1 LLANEYI
8 DETANTAGPVCPTC
22 GQTAGEKFCAKCG
35 EQIQVKPDYSLRGLI
50 AETLNVF
57 TSLESNIFRSFAF
70 LVTKPGLLTAEYF
83 AGRRKRYLKPLQ
95 LFIFCNVIF
104 FFFQAFTGFNS
115 MRTPLQ
121 VHLHRMPYSR
131 FIRAKVAAEITQRG
145 TTFAAYESRF
155 NSTIETQA
163 KTLVFLM
170 IPMFAL
176 GLEALYLLRKE
187 YFVKHLIF
195 SIHFFAFYLLMLS
208 LVYVFI
214 VGIDRISH
222 LLRGTGLYFM
232 GDLVLTIIVL
242 GSSFIYLIRAVRRVY
257 NQSWLW
263 AGLSTLGLIAT
274 LAVVVQTYRFILFFT
289 AFYSI

>member
-1 LLANEYI
+1 MLTNEYI
-8 DETANTAGPVCPTC
+8 EEAVNTDGPVCPTC
-22 GQTAGEKFCAKCG
+22 GQTGDGKFCAKCG
-35 EQIQVKPDYSLRGLI
+35 EQIQLKPDYSLRGLV
-50 AETLNVF
+50 AETLNIV
-57 TSLESNIFRSFAF
+57 TNLESNIFRSFGLLIA
-70 LVTKPGLLTAEYF
+70 KPGFLTAEYF

-121 VHLHRMPYSR
+121 VHLNRMPYSR
-131 FIRAKVAAEITQRG
+131 FIKGKVADAITERG
-145 TTFAAYESRF
+145 TTFAAYETRF
-155 NSTIETQA
+155 NATIETQA

-176 GLEALYLLRKE
+176 GLEALYLLKKE

-195 SIHFFAFYLLMLS
+195 STHFFGFYLLMLS
-208 LVYVFI
+208 VTYLGVTVAAMVISRLQGTHRLFI
-214 VGIDRISH
+214 GDVG
-222 LLRGTGLYFM
+222 
-232 GDLVLTIIVL
+232 LTIIVL
-242 GSSFIYLIRAVRRVY
+242 GAAFVYLLVAVRRVY
-257 NQSWLW
+257 NQSLLW
-263 AGLSTLGLIAT
+263 AGLSTLGLIGV